1 VPQIGNGSV
10 TRPIERLERLRAIT
24 IDLRSAY
31 RSSRQTLSGSMRQP
45 IGSRQERCSAG
56 LGNEAAR
63 LRCSTGLQPP
73 SGRRRPRTATTARPG
88 AHFACS
94 ITFSP
99 PRLRSSN
106 QISDR
111 TGAPNPA

>member
-45 IGSRQERCSAG
+45 IGS
-56 LGNEAAR
+56 
-63 LRCSTGLQPP
+63 GLQPP